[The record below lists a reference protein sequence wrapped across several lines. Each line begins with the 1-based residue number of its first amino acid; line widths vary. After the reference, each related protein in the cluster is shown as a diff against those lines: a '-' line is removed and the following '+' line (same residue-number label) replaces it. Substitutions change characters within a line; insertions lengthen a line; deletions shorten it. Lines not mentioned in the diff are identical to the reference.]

1 MFIYSS
7 DLILLLLI
15 HFQPKN
21 FGRQESVYDVPR
33 RSMPARPN
41 VSIEEDYDI
50 PRSTVDLSRLGD
62 PDLTRVGSEGLP
74 TLPAKQNSLN
84 DDYDKLPSKATP
96 PRLTHKTLTSSDI
109 GSSNGALSALSHSSR
124 NSITSNS
131 SSDSSCLYL
140 LKVKLNILLWLCL

>member
-1 MFIYSS
+1 
-7 DLILLLLI
+7 
-15 HFQPKN
+15 
-21 FGRQESVYDVPR
+21 
-33 RSMPARPN
+33 MPARPN